1 MFLFNDQAGQA
12 ILASAGIMAGSG
24 QPKQRYCCMA
34 EKLVVHS
41 STGLNEM
48 PWMAAQVNYSCFPA
62 RYLIRNGLFGLT

>member
-12 ILASAGIMAGSG
+12 ILASAEIMAGSG

-48 PWMAAQVNYSCFPA
+48 PGWP
-62 RYLIRNGLFGLT
+62 RKLIILAFQPDI